1 MNIDNNNIDFRN
13 KSQFVFRVGKFES
26 LDICVNQNYLDAI
39 FIYLYISDN
48 LNKIQQG
55 SY

>member
-26 LDICVNQNYLDAI
+26 LDICVNQNYLDAMT
-39 FIYLYISDN
+39 LS
-48 LNKIQQG
+48 
-55 SY
+55 